1 MSMRSVRPTVE
12 GAFLSALT
20 VVLYLASI
28 YIPVLGI
35 LVSFLCPLPVMFLVI
50 RWGVRVG
57 FLASVVASILVFGF
71 AGLMQAVTCLVGFSL
86 LGIAMG
92 ITIRRGYALFEILA
106 LNTGVSLLSKLA
118 LIGIAFAVA
127 GKNPLTENIRLFEE
141 VLKRTPWISHNS
153 PGVEGFVE
161 LVRLTLP
168 ALLIVASFLDTACN
182 FFLGQWIGRRFGIA
196 FPSVPPFSEWRL
208 PKSVFWAFA
217 LGWVCILF
225 GGSTVLGK
233 IGLNLQIVT
242 QLLFLFQGL
251 SLVYYFLGKR
261 IHSKAIRVSIL
272 IFLLFQPLLSS
283 LLSLLGMFDI
293 LFDFRRLG
301 TKR

>member
-1 MSMRSVRPTVE
+1 MRSVRPTVE

-50 RWGVRVG
+50 RWGVRIG

-92 ITIRRGYALFEILA
+92 TTIRRRYALFEVLA
-106 LNTGVSLLSKLA
+106 LNTGISLLSKLA
-118 LIGIAFAVA
+118 LVGIALVVV
-127 GKNPLTENIRLFEE
+127 GKNPLTENIRFLEE
-141 VLKRTPWISHNS
+141 ALKRTPWISQNL
-153 PGVEGFVE
+153 PGVESFVE
-161 LVRLTLP
+161 LVRLVLP

-182 FFLGQWIGRRFGIA
+182 FFLGRLIGRRLGIA
-196 FPSVPPFSEWRL
+196 FPDVPPFSEWRL
-208 PKSVFWAFA
+208 PRSVLWAFV
-217 LGWVCILF
+217 LGWVCIFF
-225 GGSTVLGK
+225 GGSTILGK
-233 IGLNLQIVT
+233 IGLNLQVVT

-251 SLVYYFLGKR
+251 SLVYYFLGKH
-261 IHSKAIRVSIL
+261 IHSKVITVSIL

-283 LLSLLGMFDI
+283 LLSLLGMFDV